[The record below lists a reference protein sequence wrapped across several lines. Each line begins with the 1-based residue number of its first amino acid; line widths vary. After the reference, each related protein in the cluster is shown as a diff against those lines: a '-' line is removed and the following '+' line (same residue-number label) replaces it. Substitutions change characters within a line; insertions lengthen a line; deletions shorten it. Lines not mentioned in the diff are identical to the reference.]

1 MLTVHHGGEVLELG
15 AQWIHGG
22 CHANNLFNFSLQH
35 DLLGQVRSR
44 QVRTLSERQGH
55 FYTSS
60 GRVISKVRQT
70 LSWRSSINKRLQDV
84 TDKAWDLYEEFN
96 DFRNLD
102 GRDTSVSLRDV
113 YWDFVDEALEEEA
126 DRTDL
131 ELCLGGL
138 SLALSSKVS

>member
-1 MLTVHHGGEVLELG
+1 M
-15 AQWIHGG
+15 
-22 CHANNLFNFSLQH
+22 
-35 DLLGQVRSR
+35 
-44 QVRTLSERQGH
+44 
-55 FYTSS
+55 
-60 GRVISKVRQT
+60 
-70 LSWRSSINKRLQDV
+70 QDV

-126 DRTDL
+126 DRADL